1 VRGVDSREVNKEI
14 RQQIWSDHKERG
26 FTTRTARTA
35 WRHRDDSVDVVNFQ
49 SFNAYNAGALGC
61 TTFSFS
67 VNLGVWLRYIPAY
80 SYSGEVKRKDGKPLP
95 QEYECHL
102 RRSLRKGVAQPEVT
116 REEIWFV
123 REDGSNLSEV
133 VSDAAGTLDAASDWF
148 ERFHDPEEVLRTLRE
163 DDEMMECAWGFGGI
177 GSPVRHYLTG
187 YTAIH
192 IGRYELAR
200 ASFEALLDSGAMT
213 ETYERVR
220 SALRALHD

>member
-1 VRGVDSREVNKEI
+1 VAVDSRAVNKEI
-14 RQQIWSDHKERG
+14 RAQIWPELKEHG
-26 FTTRTARTA
+26 FRTRTARTG
-35 WRHRDDSVDVVNFQ
+35 WRHWEDGVDVVNFQ

-95 QEYECHL
+95 REYDCHL
-102 RRSLRKGVAQPEVT
+102 RRSLRKRIVQPKFT

-123 REDGSNLSEV
+123 SEDGSNLSEV
-133 VSDAAGTLDAASDWF
+133 VADAAGALDAASDWF
-148 ERFHDPEEVLRTLRE
+148 ERFRDPEEVVRTLRE

-187 YTAIH
+187 YSAIH
-192 IGRYELAR
+192 VGRYDLAR
-200 ASFEALLDSGAMT
+200 ASFQALLDSGAMT
-213 ETYERVR
+213 ENYERVR
-220 SALRALHD
+220 GVLRALND